1 MKTTEGIV
9 EELESKLNQCQKRQ
23 TIKKKQTVKF
33 KFFLQTLF
41 NNNLVRKLPL
51 LVPLII
57 IAVAIGAIGLAF
69 VPSGIKNKRLDF
81 AQGTAMINGNLI
93 KVEIAK
99 SAAEKQR
106 WLMFR
111 QERLPLNSAMMLIY
125 DKLDLYAIW
134 LLNIEYNLDLI
145 WFDENGNIVYMV
157 KDASPCKN
165 TLDASNCTYKNTKPA
180 KYVIAAAS
188 GFIDEHK
195 ITRDSKMTII
205 SI

>member
-1 MKTTEGIV
+1 MKTAEGIV

-41 NNNLVRKLPL
+41 NNNLVHKLPL

-69 VPSGIKNKRLDF
+69 VPSEIKNKRLDF

>member
-1 MKTTEGIV
+1 LKTTEGIV

-41 NNNLVRKLPL
+41 NNNLVRKLPF

>member
-1 MKTTEGIV
+1 LKTTEDIV

-81 AQGTAMINGNLI
+81 AQGTAIINGNLI

>member
-1 MKTTEGIV
+1 LKTAEGIV

-33 KFFLQTLF
+33 KFFLQTLL

-165 TLDASNCTYKNTKPA
+165 TLDASSCTYKNTKPA

>member
-1 MKTTEGIV
+1 MKTAEGIV

-41 NNNLVRKLPL
+41 NNNLVSKLPL

-69 VPSGIKNKRLDF
+69 VPSEIKNKRLDF

>member
-1 MKTTEGIV
+1 MKTAEGIV

-41 NNNLVRKLPL
+41 NNNLVSKLPL

>member
-1 MKTTEGIV
+1 LKTAEGIV

-41 NNNLVRKLPL
+41 NNNLVSKLPL

-69 VPSGIKNKRLDF
+69 VPSEIKNKRLDF

>member
-1 MKTTEGIV
+1 LKTTEGIV

-33 KFFLQTLF
+33 KFFLQTLL

>member
-1 MKTTEGIV
+1 LKTAEGIV

-33 KFFLQTLF
+33 KFFLQILF
-41 NNNLVRKLPL
+41 NDNLVRKLAL

-57 IAVAIGAIGLAF
+57 VAVAIGAFGLAF
-69 VPSGIKNKRLDF
+69 VPSEIKNKRLDF
-81 AQGTAMINGNLI
+81 AQGTARIDGNLI

-125 DKLDLYAIW
+125 DKLDLYAMW

>member
-1 MKTTEGIV
+1 LKTTEGIV

-41 NNNLVRKLPL
+41 NNNLVSKLPL

-69 VPSGIKNKRLDF
+69 VPSEIKNKRLDF

>member
-125 DKLDLYAIW
+125 DKLDLYAMW

-165 TLDASNCTYKNTKPA
+165 TLDASKP
-180 KYVIAAAS
+180 
-188 GFIDEHK
+188 D
-195 ITRDSKMTII
+195 RRM
-205 SI
+205 

>member
-1 MKTTEGIV
+1 MVCKIKWRITAQPLPITINADCKTYSQAIDRLKTTEGIV

-125 DKLDLYAIW
+125 DKLDLYAMW
-134 LLNIEYNLDLI
+134 LLNIDFNLDLL
-145 WFDENGNIVYMV
+145 FLLFFTT
-157 KDASPCKN
+157 CKH
-165 TLDASNCTYKNTKPA
+165 
-180 KYVIAAAS
+180 KY
-188 GFIDEHK
+188 
-195 ITRDSKMTII
+195 
-205 SI
+205 

>member
-1 MKTTEGIV
+1 LKTAEGIV

-41 NNNLVRKLPL
+41 NNNLVHKLPL

-69 VPSGIKNKRLDF
+69 VPSEIKNKRLDF

-111 QERLPLNSAMMLIY
+111 QERLPLDSAMMLIY

>member
-1 MKTTEGIV
+1 LKTTEGIV

-81 AQGTAMINGNLI
+81 AQGTAIINGNLI

>member
-33 KFFLQTLF
+33 KFFLQTLL

>member
-1 MKTTEGIV
+1 LKTAEGIV

-41 NNNLVRKLPL
+41 NNNLVHKLPL

-69 VPSGIKNKRLDF
+69 VPSEIKNKRLDF

>member
-1 MKTTEGIV
+1 
-9 EELESKLNQCQKRQ
+9 
-23 TIKKKQTVKF
+23 
-33 KFFLQTLF
+33 LQTLF
-41 NNNLVRKLPL
+41 NDNLVRKLAL

-57 IAVAIGAIGLAF
+57 VAVAIGAIGIAF
-69 VPSGIKNKRLDF
+69 VPSEIKNKRLDF
-81 AQGTAMINGNLI
+81 AQGTARINGNLI

-99 SAAEKQR
+99 SAVEKQR

-125 DKLDLYAIW
+125 DKLDLYAMW

-145 WFDENGNIVYMV
+145 WFDENGNIVYMI

-180 KYVIAAAS
+180 RYVIAAAS

-195 ITRDSKMTII
+195 ITMESKMSII

>member
-1 MKTTEGIV
+1 LKTTEGIV

>member
-1 MKTTEGIV
+1 M
-9 EELESKLNQCQKRQ
+9 
-23 TIKKKQTVKF
+23 
-33 KFFLQTLF
+33 QTLF
-41 NNNLVRKLPL
+41 NDNLVHKLAL

-57 IAVAIGAIGLAF
+57 VAVAIGAIGIAF
-69 VPSGIKNKRLDF
+69 VPSEIKNKRLDF
-81 AQGTAMINGNLI
+81 AQGTARINGNLI

-125 DKLDLYAIW
+125 DKLDLYAMW

-145 WFDENGNIVYMV
+145 WFDENGNIVYMI

-180 KYVIAAAS
+180 RYVIAAAS

-195 ITRDSKMTII
+195 ITMESKMSII

>member
-1 MKTTEGIV
+1 LKTTEGIV
-9 EELESKLNQCQKRQ
+9 EELDSKLNQCQKRQ

>member
-111 QERLPLNSAMMLIY
+111 QERLPLNSAMKLIY

>member
-1 MKTTEGIV
+1 MKTAEGIV

>member
-1 MKTTEGIV
+1 LKTTEGIV

-106 WLMFR
+106 RLMFR